1 MQEESMNLNAVIVRI
16 LGIVVLCLGLTSCN
30 FSLANIEDSG
40 KNSCFFKD
48 FSYNPPDFP
57 KATIVEIADK
67 TGQDWKQNICS
78 CLPCPKTVDIILV
91 DKTVRFSHSFSS
103 TVSSIISGYI
113 NYGDVAEVINFS
125 SYKGHYTQVKSEV
138 FFEPRIDDIEDC
150 IKMKYYYYIKRNH
163 TERFREQKEQFK
175 KILFQDIL
183 KNNPLIPKTQIILT
197 LNEIADTIKDI
208 KNTCPKS
215 EIKLILVSDML
226 ENGDIISF
234 YSKGHIYIPSSYKN
248 LIMLLKRKNLI
259 PNLKDVDVYIL
270 GLGYYH
276 DRTISEEQLL
286 RLKRFWKAF
295 FREAKANIKGIGTPI
310 LP

>member
-1 MQEESMNLNAVIVRI
+1 MSLNVAIVRI
-16 LGIVVLCLGLTSCN
+16 LGVIFLCFGLTSCN
-30 FSLANIEDSG
+30 FSIADIGSSEQ
-40 KNSCFFKD
+40 KSCFFKD

-78 CLPCPKTVDIILV
+78 CFPCPKTVDIILV
-91 DKTVRFSHSFSS
+91 DKTVRFSRSFSS
-103 TVSSIISGYI
+103 TASSVISNYI
-113 NYGDVAEVINFS
+113 NYGDVVKVADFS
-125 SYKGHYTQVKSEV
+125 SYKGHYTQIQSEV
-138 FFEPRIDDIEDC
+138 FFEPSIDDIEDC
-150 IKMKYYYYIKRNH
+150 IKMKYYYYIKKKH
-163 TERFREQKEQFK
+163 TERFREQKKQFR
-175 KILFQDIL
+175 KILYQDIL
-183 KNNPLIPKTQIILT
+183 KNNPSIPKTQIVLT
-197 LNEIADTIKDI
+197 INEIADTIKDI
-208 KNTCPKS
+208 RNTCPKS
-215 EIKLILVSDML
+215 KVRLIIVSDML

-234 YSKGHIYIPSSYKN
+234 YSKGHIYIPSSYRN
-248 LIMLLKRKNLI
+248 LLNLLKRKDLI
-259 PNLKDVDVYIL
+259 PDLKDVDVYIL